1 MSRDCDHCTSVTNE
15 IAAALAVQLETAIEY
30 CILNTHRI
38 RQTMSQQQTV
48 NVADLDIA
56 QLTEVRKQLEDVI
69 ARQPFSLDS
78 ATDRD
83 RH

>member
-1 MSRDCDHCTSVTNE
+1 
-15 IAAALAVQLETAIEY
+15 
-30 CILNTHRI
+30 
-38 RQTMSQQQTV
+38 MSQQQTV

-56 QLTEVRKQLEDVI
+56 QLSEVRKQLEDVI
-69 ARQPFSLDS
+69 VHQATSPT

>member
-1 MSRDCDHCTSVTNE
+1 
-15 IAAALAVQLETAIEY
+15 
-30 CILNTHRI
+30 
-38 RQTMSQQQTV
+38 MSQQQTV